1 MSISSNHITE
11 LYHSLSEEEIIRI
24 VFNDNEV
31 QIGVKDSI
39 EESADNTAIFIK
51 RESRKIVLV
60 NLDNVVFVCTSKR
73 FL

>member
-1 MSISSNHITE
+1 MISSNHIIE
-11 LYHSLSEEEIIRI
+11 LQQSISENEIVRI

-31 QIGVKDSI
+31 QIGITDSL
-39 EESADNTAIFIK
+39 EESADNTAVFIK
-51 RESRKIVLV
+51 REDGRLVLV

>member
-1 MSISSNHITE
+1 MISSNHIIE
-11 LYHSLSEEEIIRI
+11 LCSLISENEIVRI

-31 QIGVKDSI
+31 QIGVKDSL

-51 RESRKIVLV
+51 RETGKIVLV

>member
-1 MSISSNHITE
+1 MISSNQIID
-11 LYHSLSEEEIIRI
+11 LCSLISENEMVRI

-51 RESRKIVLV
+51 RETGKIVLV
-60 NLDNVVFVCTSKR
+60 NLDNAVFVCTSKR

>member
-1 MSISSNHITE
+1 MSILSNHISE

-31 QIGVKDSI
+31 QIGVNDSI

-51 RESRKIVLV
+51 RYDNKMIIV